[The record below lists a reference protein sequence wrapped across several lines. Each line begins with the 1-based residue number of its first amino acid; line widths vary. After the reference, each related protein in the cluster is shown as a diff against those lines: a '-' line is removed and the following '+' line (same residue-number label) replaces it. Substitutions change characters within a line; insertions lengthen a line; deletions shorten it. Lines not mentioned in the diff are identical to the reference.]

1 VLAVSGELYPETH
14 PLGDVSQRG
23 ARRAGRC
30 DDDGVTTLWRTCVL
44 AIALMAAIPTTHVVA
59 TAPPPTTP
67 AETGPPVTN
76 DLLPENNDVT
86 NCIGTVEQANCGS
99 KARADGHTYLV
110 FLALA
115 AGLTFIGWRI
125 ARGIRA
131 RDATH
136 KPVA

>member
-1 VLAVSGELYPETH
+1 VTKLWRICVVGLLLTVLAPSMH
-14 PLGDVSQRG
+14 
-23 ARRAGRC
+23 A
-30 DDDGVTTLWRTCVL
+30 
-44 AIALMAAIPTTHVVA
+44 VA
-59 TAPPPTTP
+59 TAPPS
-67 AETGPPVTN
+67 APPVTN

-125 ARGIRA
+125 ARGVKA
-131 RDATH
+131 RDAANSGG
-136 KPVA
+136 PAPG